1 MIARLLG
8 LPIWQ
13 LLAGAAL
20 LGAAVG
26 GAGAGWIVYRVQD
39 ARVLS
44 CETAAS
50 SAALEAANF
59 AARQIEAAHRAAES
73 ATVEALR
80 RADVAE
86 TLARRYRGEIDRLA
100 TGRPCLSADLRGLL
114 QQSPAFLPFAP
125 GSAPRATPAVAAY
138 TGDSTGDSTDADVA
152 RWVVD
157 AAAMYEVCR
166 GRIDA
171 LRGVYGELR

>member
-1 MIARLLG
+1 VIARLLG

-26 GAGAGWIVYRVQD
+26 GSGAGLIVYRVQD

-50 SAALEAANF
+50 SAALAAANF
-59 AARQIEAAHRAAES
+59 AAKQIEAAHRAAED

-100 TGRPCLSADLRGLL
+100 VGRPCFSSELRGLL
-114 QQSPAFLPFAP
+114 QQSPAFVPFAP
-125 GSAPRATPAVAAY
+125 GGTPGATPAVATY
-138 TGDSTGDSTDADVA
+138 TGDSTDADVA

-157 AAAMYEVCR
+157 ASSMYEVCR

-171 LRGVYGELR
+171 LRGVYGEPR

>member
-20 LGAAVG
+20 LGAALG
-26 GAGAGWIVYRVQD
+26 GSGVGWIVYQVQD
-39 ARVLS
+39 ARVLG
-44 CETAAS
+44 CETAA
-50 SAALEAANF
+50 ARGALEAAQF
-59 AARQIEAAHRAAES
+59 AAQQIEAAHRAAED

-114 QQSPAFLPFAP
+114 HSAPAFLPFAP
-125 GSAPRATPAVAAY
+125 GGAVAATPAVATY
-138 TGDSTGDSTDADVA
+138 TGDSTDADVA

-157 AAAMYEVCR
+157 ASAMYEVCR

-171 LRGVYGELR
+171 LRGVYGEPR

>member
-1 MIARLLG
+1 VIARLLG
-8 LPIWQ
+8 LPLWQ

-26 GAGAGWIVYRVQD
+26 GSGAGWLAWQLQG
-39 ARVLS
+39 ARVAS
-44 CETAAS
+44 CEAAAS
-50 SAALEAANF
+50 RAAQATAEF
-59 AARQIEAAHRAAES
+59 AAGQIEAAYDAAER
-73 ATVEALR
+73 ATVEAMR

-100 TGRPCLSADLRGLL
+100 TGRPCLSSELRGLL
-114 QQSPAFLPFAP
+114 HSAPAFQPSASGGTP
-125 GSAPRATPAVAAY
+125 GATPAVATY
-138 TGDSTGDSTDADVA
+138 TGDSTDADVA

-171 LRGVYGELR
+171 LRGVYGEQR

>member
-8 LPIWQ
+8 LPLWQ
-13 LLAGAAL
+13 LLVGAAL

-26 GAGAGWIVYRVQD
+26 GIGAGWIVYRVQD

-59 AARQIEAAHRAAES
+59 AAKQIEAAHRAAED

-100 TGRPCLSADLRGLL
+100 VGRPCLSADLRGLL
-114 QQSPAFLPFAP
+114 QQSPAFQPSASGGVAGTAP
-125 GSAPRATPAVAAY
+125 AAAADPR
-138 TGDSTGDSTDADVA
+138 DSTDADVA
-152 RWVVD
+152 RWIVD
-157 AAAMYEVCR
+157 ASAMYEVCR

-171 LRGVYGELR
+171 LRGVYGDQR

>member
-26 GAGAGWIVYRVQD
+26 GAGAGWIVYQVQD

-59 AARQIEAAHRAAES
+59 AAQQIEAAHRAAED

-80 RADVAE
+80 RADVA
-86 TLARRYRGEIDRLA
+86 LACLLICVGCSSSPRRSCPSPPA
-100 TGRPCLSADLRGLL
+100 ALL
-114 QQSPAFLPFAP
+114 QPLPPLPPIPATAP
-125 GSAPRATPAVAAY
+125 TRTSRDG
-138 TGDSTGDSTDADVA
+138 
-152 RWVVD
+152 
-157 AAAMYEVCR
+157 
-166 GRIDA
+166 
-171 LRGVYGELR
+171 

>member
-20 LGAAVG
+20 IGAAVG
-26 GAGAGWIVYRVQD
+26 GTGAGWIVYRVQD

-59 AARQIEAAHRAAES
+59 AAKQIEAAHRAAED

-100 TGRPCLSADLRGLL
+100 TGRPCFSAELRGLL
-114 QQSPAFLPFAP
+114 QQSPAFVPFAA
-125 GSAPRATPAVAAY
+125 GGTVAAPAAPA
-138 TGDSTGDSTDADVA
+138 TDTGDSTDADVA

-171 LRGVYGELR
+171 LRGVYGEQR